1 MQQLADTFKIKN
13 ATVYCYVLCFGYYA
27 LTAYIIVFD
36 FILFLLCII
45 GATKRT
51 EKKRDFI
58 RADRFALRHYLPTL
72 YIQALIDQ

>member
-13 ATVYCYVLCFGYYA
+13 ATVYCYVLCFGYV

-36 FILFLLCII
+36 LILFLLCII

-51 EKKRDFI
+51 GKKRDFI
-58 RADRFALRHYLPTL
+58 RADRLALRHYLPTL